1 MTDSPELEPLAPYNP
16 TNSQLDTLQ
25 DHHIIWLSKLGSQ
38 PVDVQM
44 RLRRF
49 AEEAAELCQA
59 AGLDEETF
67 MVVARD
73 AYSRPVGE
81 TGQEIGGTM
90 VTLLCLA
97 GVVGLSVDAEAR
109 REFNRINTPEM
120 IEKISAKQREKA
132 ARGI

>member
-1 MTDSPELEPLAPYNP
+1 MTAEPYNP
-16 TNSQLDTLQ
+16 YFSQLDDLQ
-25 DHHIIWLSKLGSQ
+25 KAHTEWLAKLGSQ
-38 PVDVQM
+38 PVCLQM

-67 MVVARD
+67 IKVARD
-73 AYSRPVGE
+73 SYSRPIGE

-97 GVVGLSVDAEAR
+97 GVTEHSVDAEAR
-109 REFNRINTPEM
+109 REFERINTPEM
-120 IEKISAKQREKA
+120 IEKIAAKQAVKA